1 MTASFSLVMPIGGVM
16 DEARL
21 GALVDALVE
30 SYDKDAPEPGDR
42 PRLPAREAIDSAL
55 DHIRRVLFPGYYA
68 DEALPRASRRFRV
81 GTWLCRLFE
90 EFARITARA
99 LAHDR
104 PDHPESAVRA
114 EARALTE
121 RFLSELPDLRRRL
134 RMDAEAAFH
143 GDPAA
148 RSVEEVILTYPGF
161 HAITVHRIAHW
172 LHEAAVPFV
181 PRALAETAHT
191 RTGIDIH
198 PGARIGARFFIDHG
212 TGVVIGE
219 TTEIGDDVKL
229 YQGVTLGALSVDRAL
244 AGAKRHP
251 TLHDGVVI
259 YAGATVLGGDTVIG
273 RGAVIGG
280 NVWLTHSVAPYTR
293 VMEGPASLEFQP
305 RRAPEEA

>member
-1 MTASFSLVMPIGGVM
+1 M
-16 DEARL
+16 DEDKL
-21 GALVDALVE
+21 GALVDALVA
-30 SYDKDAPEPGDR
+30 SYDADAPEGPDR
-42 PRLPAREAIDSAL
+42 PRLPAREAIDQTL

-68 DEALPRASRRFRV
+68 DEPLPRPSRRFRV

-90 EFARITARA
+90 DLARITFRA

-104 PDHPESAVRA
+104 PDHPAGAIRH
-114 EARALTE
+114 EARAITE
-121 RFLSELPDLRRRL
+121 RFVTELPALRRRL
-134 RMDAEAAFH
+134 RQDAEAAFR

-172 LHEAAVPFV
+172 LYDAQVPYV
-181 PRALAETAHT
+181 PRALAETAHA

-198 PGARIGARFFIDHG
+198 PGARIGERFFIDHG

-219 TTEIGDDVKL
+219 TTDIGDDVKL

-251 TLHDGVVI
+251 TLQDGVVI

-293 VMEGPASLEFQP
+293 VMEGPPTLDYRVRHAH
-305 RRAPEEA
+305 EEA